1 MEEITHVTRNLRIA
15 PRKLRL
21 VIDKMRHMPAGHAT
35 EVLPLVVNKG
45 ARLAE
50 KSLKSAIEVAKDRGL
65 NPDTLLIQRVWA
77 GEGMKLKRIIGH
89 SRGRMAPIHKH
100 YSHLS
105 IVLKG
110 EPLAKSRSAR
120 AAKASE
126 QTEETPVKTEEN

>member
-21 VIDKMRHMPAGHAT
+21 VADKMRHMPANHAM

-50 KSLKSAIEVAKDRGL
+50 KSLKAAIEVAKDRNL
-65 NPDTLLIQRVWA
+65 NPNTLVIQRVWC

-110 EPLAKSRSAR
+110 EPLVKAPRR
-120 AAKASE
+120 AAKPAE
-126 QTEETPVKTEEN
+126 QPEETPAKTEEN